1 MQKLYVLAVTLST
14 GDSVKLSKQLDEG
27 FKRSVYWNKYKVID
41 NSVAEIAAT
50 NTKKY
55 KKERLDASYQEVK
68 RLLVLVYD
76 NKEKVI
82 IKFLL
87 ILSKNIS
94 SQE

>member
-14 GDSVKLSKQLDEG
+14 EDSVKLSKQLEEG

-41 NSVAEIAAT
+41 NSVVEIAAT

-55 KKERLDASYQEVK
+55 KRERLDASYQEVK
-68 RLLVLVYD
+68 RLLVLAYD
-76 NKEKVI
+76 NTEGNNHVSVDSFKKY
-82 IKFLL
+82 F
-87 ILSKNIS
+87 